1 MSSEN
6 ISLGSEDVGS
16 SGEASINVRD
26 SHIQTMNNIM
36 VSHEKESFKLNRD
49 TSLSPVKQNNSDSE
63 EEESIEDSEEDYKHK
78 HQKRRDDS
86 EGESR
91 EISSMPSDMQ
101 KFSSDEESEYQG
113 EVYNVDGPVQLVRI
127 SDDLSSFEV

>member
-16 SGEASINVRD
+16 DGDPSINVRD

-36 VSHEKESFKLNRD
+36 VSHEKENFKLKRD
-49 TSLSPVKQNNSDSE
+49 STLSPVKQNNSDSE
-63 EEESIEDSEEDYKHK
+63 DEESLEDSEDSYKHK
-78 HQKRRDDS
+78 RKKRKDDS
-86 EGESR
+86 EDESQ

-101 KFSSDEESEYQG
+101 RFSSDAESEYQG
-113 EVYNVDGPVQLVRI
+113 EVYNVDGPVQLVRV